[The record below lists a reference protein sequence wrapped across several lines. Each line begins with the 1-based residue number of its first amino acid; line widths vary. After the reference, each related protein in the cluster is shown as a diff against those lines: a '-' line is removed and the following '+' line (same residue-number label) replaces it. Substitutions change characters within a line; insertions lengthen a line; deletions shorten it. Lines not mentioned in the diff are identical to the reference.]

1 MPCLNH
7 SPRKQKEK
15 RIRPDCGRETGFTL
29 IELLVVLVILSV
41 LATIIG
47 PKLFGRTEEARR
59 TAAIAQIRNIESALA
74 LYERDNGTFPT
85 TEQGLQALVEKPTT
99 EPIPQNWHEGGYLE
113 KGKVPPDPWGNPYI
127 YLSPGIHNK
136 EYDLESYGA
145 DREDGGEGKYAD
157 IESWNLE

>member
-1 MPCLNH
+1 MSN
-7 SPRKQKEK
+7 QK
-15 RIRPDCGRETGFTL
+15 GFTL

-59 TAAIAQIRNIESALA
+59 TSAKVQIRNIESALA

-85 TEQGLQALVEKPTT
+85 TEQGLKALVEKPSG
-99 EPIPQNWHEGGYLE
+99 EPVPNNWHEGGYLE
-113 KGKVPPDPWGNPYI
+113 KGKVPLDPWHHPYVYI
-127 YLSPGIHNK
+127 SPGIHNK
-136 EYDLESYGA
+136 EYDLKSYGA
-145 DREDGGEGKYAD
+145 DGEDGGEGKYAD